1 MEELICERCGLRR
14 KNFCGIFW
22 MKWIGRHDGMMKR
35 FPVAVPQMCFVGG
48 LTYIGV
54 KSSLLLSVLG

>member
-1 MEELICERCGLRR
+1 
-14 KNFCGIFW
+14 